1 MSNTNGDDNMIQRNN
16 NKNKSCY
23 TTTTTIEGMAS
34 LEAEQKKRIER
45 YIEAF
50 KSLSEKDPEGFEKI
64 APELLRRSV
73 WNWRKADPYFS
84 ERLSLWLDK
93 ECLWTPFNEII
104 PKTKEMAI
112 YSYDVAAPSHEI
124 LGPAQKE
131 LFSRLAEKFEGDYNR
146 WDAAIRDQFIVL
158 GMMALAGKEGEKQG
172 RMIYNLGIGEG
183 ENGLIQGSNAIRAA
197 KIAISR
203 MAKPMKIFNAAKGNG
218 DERVHSFSDSDT
230 ADLVA
235 RFVLSLDASVLLP
248 QTALRNR

>member
-1 MSNTNGDDNMIQRNN
+1 MIQRNN

-23 TTTTTIEGMAS
+23 TKSTSLEGMAS

-45 YIEAF
+45 YIDAF

-73 WNWRKADPYFS
+73 WNWRGADPYVS

-93 ECLWTPFNEII
+93 ESLWTPFNEII
-104 PKTKEMAI
+104 PKTRNLAI
-112 YSYDVAAPSHEI
+112 HSYDVMAPEH
-124 LGPAQKE
+124 LGPVHKE
-131 LFSRLAEKFEGDYNR
+131 LFSRLEEKFSGDYNR

-158 GMMALAGKEGEKQG
+158 GMLAIAGTEGEKQG
-172 RMIYNLGIGEG
+172 RMIHNLGIGEG
-183 ENGLIQGSNAIRAA
+183 ENGITQGSNAIRAA

-203 MAKPMKIFNAAKGNG
+203 MAKPMTIFKPAKGNG
-218 DERVHSFSDSDT
+218 YERVHSFSDSNT

-235 RFVLSLDASVLLP
+235 RFVLSLDASALLP
-248 QTALRNR
+248 TTLLQNNYN

>member
-1 MSNTNGDDNMIQRNN
+1 MIQPNN

-45 YIEAF
+45 YIDAF

-93 ECLWTPFNEII
+93 ECLWTPFNEIM
-104 PKTKEMAI
+104 PKTRDMAI
-112 YSYDVAAPSHEI
+112 HSPGPVMAPSQVI

-131 LFSRLAEKFEGDYNR
+131 LFSRLKEKFSGDYNR

-158 GMMALAGKEGEKQG
+158 GMLAIAGKQGEKQG
-172 RMIYNLGIGEG
+172 RMIYNLGIGEAD
-183 ENGLIQGSNAIRAA
+183 NGITQGSNAIRAA

-203 MAKPMKIFNAAKGNG
+203 MAKPMKIFNPAKGNG
-218 DERVHSFSDSDT
+218 YERVHSFSDSNT

-248 QTALRNR
+248 TTSRNNYN

>member
-1 MSNTNGDDNMIQRNN
+1 MIQRNN

-23 TTTTTIEGMAS
+23 TKSTSLESMAS

-45 YIEAF
+45 YIDAF

-73 WNWRKADPYFS
+73 WNWRGADPYFS

-104 PKTKEMAI
+104 PKTRNMAI
-112 YSYDVAAPSHEI
+112 HSYDVMAPSQDI
-124 LGPAQKE
+124 LGPAHKE
-131 LFSRLAEKFEGDYNR
+131 LFSRLKEKFSGDYNR

-158 GMMALAGKEGEKQG
+158 GMLAIAGKEGEKQG
-172 RMIYNLGIGEG
+172 RMIHNLGIGEG
-183 ENGLIQGSNAIRAA
+183 DSGITQGSNAIRAA

-203 MAKPMKIFNAAKGNG
+203 MAKPMKIFNPAKGNG
-218 DERVHSFSDSDT
+218 YERVHSFSDSNT

-235 RFVLSLDASVLLP
+235 RFVLSLDASALLP
-248 QTALRNR
+248 TTLRNNYN